1 MIGDRPCGIY
11 SPGHRVHFIQAR
23 KAAAEEG
30 EPATLLRIRESTI
43 VLAVGGG
50 VRVYGNHDP
59 RRVQAIAERL
69 GEEVSLID
77 RWHVLR
83 IAGGPQRWLFSL
95 VGNGPPRRR
104 CDEGGDVAE
113 T

>member
-1 MIGDRPCGIY
+1 MFGDRPCGIY

-23 KAAAEEG
+23 KAAAEQG
-30 EPATLLRIRESTI
+30 EPATLLGIRDSTI
-43 VLAVGGG
+43 VLGVGEG

-59 RRVQAIAERL
+59 RRVQVFAEEF
-69 GEEVSLID
+69 GEVHLIE

-83 IAGGPQRWLFSL
+83 IAGIGRRWLFSL
-95 VGNGPPRRR
+95 VANGPPERR
-104 CDEGGDVAE
+104 CEERDDPME